1 MPENLYAT
9 LRPEPFALGQR
20 RGVYWDVSKVLNTAP
35 APIDEAEVKI
45 FEAIDLAYRTLCGI
59 LYNFVPTSGH
69 PGGSISSGRIVEALL
84 YQTMRYDFS
93 TPDAPEAD
101 TLVYAAGHKAMGLYA
116 MWALR
121 NELVRIARPDLLPD
135 ATKQLRLE
143 DLLGF
148 RRNPTNATPLFK
160 KFRAKALDGHPTPAT
175 PFVRIATGASGV
187 GVPAAFGLAM
197 AALDT
202 YRDTPPFV
210 HLLEG
215 EGGMTPGR
223 VHEALAAAATAR
235 LHNTIM
241 HVDWNQAS
249 IDSNR
254 VCRSDGEPGDYVQWN
269 PMELL
274 YLHDWNVIFVP
285 EGWDFRQIF
294 AAQELALTFE
304 TQQPTAIVY
313 RTIKG
318 WKYGVEGK
326 GSHGAGHKFC
336 SEGYY
341 GFLREFENYFDRQFP
356 RFSDEPSPENVEQNF
371 HDTLMT
377 VRDVLQQRRE
387 LATIAAERIAQSR
400 QQLQTMKRRMS
411 PQAPNLQKLYAEATA
426 LRPEE
431 VPPALQLKPGASV
444 TLREVLG
451 NALNVINQH
460 TGGAVIGAAADLLGS
475 TSIANLAKGFPEGLY
490 NAVSNPGSRLIAVGG
505 ICEDAMGAF
514 MAGLA
519 SFGNHVG
526 ATSSYGAF
534 IGALE
539 HVAARLHGIGQQT
552 KFGKNGPY
560 QTFIMINAH
569 AGIKTGEDGPT
580 HADPQVLQLLQE
592 NFPDNV
598 LITLTPWDAQEIW
611 PLLIAGLQA
620 RPAVLA
626 PFVTRPPDPILDR
639 AHYKL
644 PPATAAVQGVYA
656 MRQANLD
663 AKVYHGTIVLQG
675 NGVASAFVRE
685 VLPQLDEDG
694 LNLNVYYVASVE
706 LFNRLSPKLQ
716 ERIFPEPL
724 TYEAMGITDFT
735 LPTMYR
741 FVRSREGLRRTLHSF
756 RDGHYLGS
764 GQAQAVL
771 HEGGL
776 DAAAQLAAIRDYAG
790 MIEKKAGKSTAVF
803 FASDTPEEKWRAPE
817 VPKTMLV
824 CASCGAQVEPA
835 AYFASQPLP
844 SNEICAVCERR
855 SRESC
860 AYCMAFWLNENPA
873 IKFLCAKCANAGL
886 MDGNRFHDT
895 ELLDD
900 EVDG

>member
-1 MPENLYAT
+1 MTTPSRYAM
-9 LRPEPFALGQR
+9 LRPEPLALGQR
-20 RGVYWDVSKVLNTAP
+20 RGVYFDISRVLNTVP
-35 APIDEAEVKI
+35 VPINDVEIKI
-45 FEAIDLAYRTLCGI
+45 FEAIDLVYRTLCGI

-69 PGGSISSGRIVEALL
+69 PGGSISSGRIVESLIYHTL
-84 YQTMRYDFS
+84 RYDFS
-93 TPDAPEAD
+93 APDAPDAD
-101 TLVYAAGHKAMGLYA
+101 ILVYAAGHKAMGLYA

-121 NELVRIARPDLLPD
+121 NELVRIARPDLLPE
-135 ATKQLRLE
+135 AAKQLRLE

-148 RRNPTNATPLFK
+148 RRNPTNSTPLFK
-160 KFRAKALDGHPTPAT
+160 KFNAKALDGHPTPAT
-175 PFVRIATGASGV
+175 PFVRVATGASGV
-187 GVPAAFGLAM
+187 GVPAGFGLALGAM
-197 AALDT
+197 DT
-202 YRDTPPFV
+202 YRDNPPIV

-223 VHEALAAAATAR
+223 VHEAIAAAATAR
-235 LHNTIM
+235 LFNVVL

-254 VCRSDGEPGDYVQWN
+254 VCRNNGEPGDYVQWN
-269 PMELL
+269 PMELF

-285 EGWDFRQIF
+285 EGMDFRQTF
-294 AAQELALTFE
+294 TAQELALNLD
-304 TQQPTAIVY
+304 TQQPTAIIY

-318 WKYGVEGK
+318 WKYGIEGK

-341 GFLREFENYFDRQFP
+341 NALREFESYFGRQFP
-356 RFSDEPSPENVEQNF
+356 RFKGDLSPENIEQNF
-371 HDTLMT
+371 YDTLMT
-377 VRDVLQQRRE
+377 VRAVLEQNPD
-387 LATIAAERIAQSR
+387 LANLAAERIAQSR
-400 QQLQTMKRRMS
+400 QHLRAMQRRPS
-411 PQAPNLQKLYAEATA
+411 PQAPNLHKLYAEDTA
-426 LRPEE
+426 LRPEV
-431 VPPALQLKPGASV
+431 VPPALQLKIGNSV

-451 NALNVINQH
+451 NALNVINHH
-460 TGGAVIGAAADLLGS
+460 TNGALIGAAADLLGS
-475 TSIANLAKGFPEGLY
+475 TSISNLAKGFPEGLY

-519 SFGNHVG
+519 SFGRHIG

-552 KFGKNGPY
+552 KFGKDGPY

-620 RPAVLA
+620 RPAILA

-639 AHYKL
+639 EHYKL
-644 PPATAAVQGVYA
+644 PPVTAATQGVYA
-656 MRQANLD
+656 MRQANPE
-663 AKVYHGTIVLQG
+663 ANAYHGTIVLQG
-675 NGVASAFVRE
+675 NGVASSFVRE
-685 VLPQLDEDG
+685 VLPKLDEEG
-694 LNLNVYYVASVE
+694 YNLNVYYIASVE
-706 LFNRLSPKLQ
+706 LFNRLSPKIQ
-716 ERIFPEPL
+716 EKIFPEHL

-735 LPTMYR
+735 LPTIYR

-776 DAAAQLAAIRDYAG
+776 DAEAQLQAIRDYAA
-790 MIEKKAGKSTAVF
+790 MIEKKAREKIAEAV
-803 FASDTPEEKWRAPE
+803 AREEEKWHAPE

-824 CASCGAQVEPA
+824 CENCSAEIDPIV
-835 AYFASQPLP
+835 YFAAQPLP
-844 SNEICAVCERR
+844 VDEICQACDRR
-855 SRESC
+855 SREAC
-860 AYCMAFWLNENPA
+860 AYCLAFWMKENPA
-873 IKFLCAKCANAGL
+873 IRFYCAKCAEGL
-886 MDGNRFHDT
+886 
-895 ELLDD
+895 
-900 EVDG
+900 EVS

>member
-1 MPENLYAT
+1 MSNHQLFSLLQPT
-9 LRPEPFALGQR
+9 PFVLGQR
-20 RGVYWDVSKVLNTAP
+20 RGLYFDASRILNKIP
-35 APIDEAEVKI
+35 PPINEVETKI
-45 FEAIDLAYRTLCGI
+45 FEAIDLIYRTLCGI

-69 PGGSISSGRIVEALL
+69 PGGSISSGRLVETLI
-84 YQTMRYDFS
+84 YHSMRYDFS
-93 TPDAPEAD
+93 RPETPEAD
-101 TLVYAAGHKAMGLYA
+101 MLVYAAGHKAMGLYA

-121 NELVRIARPDLLPD
+121 NELVRIGRPDLLPEESQ
-135 ATKQLRLE
+135 QLRLE

-148 RRNPTNATPLFK
+148 RRNPTNATPLFQ

-187 GVPAAFGLAM
+187 GVPAALGLAT

-202 YRDTPPFV
+202 YRDHPPMV
-210 HLLEG
+210 QILEG

-235 LHNTIM
+235 LYNAVL

-249 IDSNR
+249 IDSNH
-254 VCRSDGEPGDYVQWN
+254 VCRYNGEAGDYVQWN

-274 YLHDWNVIFVP
+274 YTHDWNVIFVP
-285 EGWDFRQIF
+285 DGRDFRQIF
-294 AAQELALTFE
+294 TAQELASTLDTK
-304 TQQPTAIVY
+304 QPTAIVY

-318 WKYGVEGK
+318 WKYGIEGK

-341 GFLREFENYFDRQFP
+341 NYLGEFENYFHKSFP
-356 RFSDEPSPENVEQNF
+356 RFSGKPSPENVEQNF
-371 HDTLMT
+371 YDTLMT
-377 VRDVLQQRRE
+377 VRTLLEQNRGLALQ
-387 LATIAAERIAQSR
+387 ATEKIQHARTRLYEQ
-400 QQLQTMKRRMS
+400 KRAVSAR
-411 PQAPNLQKLYAEATA
+411 APKLEKLYAEETR
-426 LRPEE
+426 LSPEE
-431 VPPALQLKPGASV
+431 IPPALQLKTGTSV

-460 TGGAVIGAAADLLGS
+460 TNGAILGAAADLLGS
-475 TSIANLAKGFPEGLY
+475 TSLSNLNKNFSEGLY
-490 NAVSNPGSRLIAVGG
+490 NAVTNPDSRLIAVGG

-519 SFGNHVG
+519 SFGQHIG

-539 HVAARLHGIGQQT
+539 HIAARLHGIGQQA
-552 KFGKNGPY
+552 KAGKDGPY

-569 AGIKTGEDGPT
+569 TGIKTGEDGPT

-592 NFPDNV
+592 NFPGNV

-620 RPAVLA
+620 RPAILA
-626 PFVTRPPDPILDR
+626 PFVTRPADVVQDR
-639 AHYKL
+639 ELCKL
-644 PPATAAVQGVYA
+644 PPATAAVHGVYA

-663 AKVYHGTIVLQG
+663 VKTYHGTVVLQG
-675 NGVASAFVRE
+675 NGVASAFVAD
-685 VLPQLDEDG
+685 VLPQLDREG
-694 LNLNVYYVASVE
+694 LNLNIYYVTSAE
-706 LFNRLSPKLQ
+706 LFNRQSPRMQ
-716 ERIFPEPL
+716 EHFFPEFL
-724 TYEAMGITDFT
+724 AHEAMGITDFT

-741 FVRSREGLRRTLHSF
+741 WVRSREGLRRTLHSF

-776 DAAAQLAAIRDYAG
+776 DAEAQLRAIRDYAQAMERYARTG
-790 MIEKKAGKSTAVF
+790 TSVF
-803 FASDTPEEKWRAPE
+803 FPEEAGKWRAPE

-824 CASCGAQVEPA
+824 CERCGLEVDPLV
-835 AYFASQPLP
+835 YFADGPLP
-844 SNEICAVCERR
+844 ADEICLSCERR
-855 SRESC
+855 GREAC
-860 AYCMAFWLNENPA
+860 AYCLAFWMNENPA
-873 IKFLCAKCANAGL
+873 ARFLCTKCAAEFAALNPAGSSSL
-886 MDGNRFHDT
+886 MN
-895 ELLDD
+895 
-900 EVDG
+900 